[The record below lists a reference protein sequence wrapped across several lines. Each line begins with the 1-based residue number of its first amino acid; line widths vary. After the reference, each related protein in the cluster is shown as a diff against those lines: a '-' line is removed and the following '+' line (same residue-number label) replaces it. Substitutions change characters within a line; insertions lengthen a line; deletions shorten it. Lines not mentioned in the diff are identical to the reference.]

1 MGFIC
6 SIGLTKFSVSSFSRA
21 IGLFCLLVVTLC
33 QQSSGTY
40 LNQVAVHIEGGSH
53 IADRIASKHGFK
65 NMGQVWC
72 FSYTLSCNINVV
84 ISCSKK
90 KFIVKN
96 DDFLGGMQCC
106 WV

>member
-6 SIGLTKFSVSSFSRA
+6 SIGLTKFSVSSSSRA
-21 IGLFCLLVVTLC
+21 LGLFCLLVVTLC

-72 FSYTLSCNINVV
+72 FSYGLSCNINVAYYPAQ
-84 ISCSKK
+84 KK
-90 KFIVKN
+90 IYREK
-96 DDFLGGMQCC
+96 
-106 WV
+106 

>member
-6 SIGLTKFSVSSFSRA
+6 SIGLAKFSVSNYSRSFS
-21 IGLFCLLVVTLC
+21 LFCLLVVILC

-65 NMGQVWC
+65 NMGQVWR
-72 FSYTLSCNINVV
+72 
-84 ISCSKK
+84 
-90 KFIVKN
+90 
-96 DDFLGGMQCC
+96 FLYGYHVG
-106 WV
+106 

>member
-21 IGLFCLLVVTLC
+21 LGLFCLLVVTLC

-72 FSYTLSCNINVV
+72 FHMVYHV
-84 ISCSKK
+84 ILMWHIIRSKK
-90 KFIVKN
+90 IIVKN
-96 DDFLGGMQCC
+96 EDFLGGMQCC